1 MSSYPKADIDF
12 IRDHGNAWLY
22 TGERVLI
29 TGATGFIGSW
39 LAQVFAYQC
48 SLTLDRDFVDGEY
61 DAIFHFAPTPIEPV
75 IECAKKTNALV
86 VYTSSGAVY
95 GGVPKQVDEDAEIQP
110 KTAYGIE
117 KAHAEKLLA
126 ESGLD
131 YRILRLFTL
140 SGPGMRNLVA
150 ITHFIEA
157 VKSDKPMRVFGN
169 GKQIRSYLYIADVL
183 GWMLLI
189 IDFGR
194 QGIYN
199 VGSEQAI
206 SIGELADRVS
216 DYVHGHPIKHVQPY
230 FVEPAP
236 YFLPDCTKAREI
248 GLHQRFDL
256 EYAIRRMM
264 E

>member
-1 MSSYPKADIDF
+1 MTYPKTDIDF
-12 IRDHGNAWLY
+12 IRDHGSAWQW

-48 SLTLDRDFVDGEY
+48 ELTLDRDFVDGEY

-75 IECAKKTNALV
+75 IACAQKTNALV
-86 VYTSSGAVY
+86 VYASSGAVY
-95 GGVPKQVDEDAEIQP
+95 GGTPKQVTEDADTNP

-117 KAHAEKLLA
+117 KLRAEKLLIK
-126 ESGLD
+126 SGLD

-140 SGPGMRNLVA
+140 AGQGLRNYFAL
-150 ITHFIEA
+150 THFIEA
-157 VKSDKPMRVFGN
+157 VKTGKPMRVFGN

-183 GWMLLI
+183 TWMLGI

-194 QGIYN
+194 PGIYN
-199 VGSEQAI
+199 VGSERAI
-206 SIGELADRVS
+206 SIGELAERVS
-216 DYVHGHPIKHVQPY
+216 DYVHGHPIKYTQPY

-236 YFLPDCTKAREI
+236 YYLPDCTKAREI

-256 EYAIRRMM
+256 EYSIRRMM